1 MSSRPVPAHAAEL
14 EPLRRHLRD
23 PSSILDV
30 GPGWRALVL
39 RCHEAVVAVFPE
51 YELLAVKQKWAVL
64 SFQAFPRPWKRGGNW
79 TSDEAVRLDALVAGF
94 TAASERLCE
103 RCGNAG
109 SLRETRRIEL
119 TLCDVCESHVGPD
132 GRL

>member
-1 MSSRPVPAHAAEL
+1 MTSRPVPAHAAEL

-23 PSSILDV
+23 PSSVIDV

-39 RCHEAVVAVFPE
+39 GCHEAVVAVFPE

-64 SFQAFPRPWKRGGNW
+64 SFQAFPRPWKRGGDW
-79 TSDEAVRLDALVAGF
+79 TSDEAARLDALVAVF
-94 TAASERLCE
+94 ADASERLCE
-103 RCGNAG
+103 RCGDAG

-119 TLCDVCESHVGPD
+119 TLCDACESRVRPD